1 MSRPEEEIQ
10 NTYCTVDDINTIVPN
25 IQEYFKT
32 HFRGSPVEAQNY
44 MTKCRKAAFDFINN
58 NLEASEL
65 DTYALSNE
73 KKWAEA
79 NYATFLI
86 LRGLVR
92 GERAEQNSWI
102 KMFQDEADKLL
113 NQIIQKA
120 TSRKGLSSRTE
131 RFRRA
136 RWYFKDY
143 GSDFNW
149 PYGDK
154 K

>member
-10 NTYCTVDDINTIVPN
+10 NTYCNEDDIKTLVPN

-32 HFRGSPVEAQNY
+32 HFRGNPVEAENY
-44 MTKCRKAAFDFINN
+44 LTKCRKAAFDFINN

-65 DTYALSNE
+65 DTFALSNE
-73 KKWAEA
+73 KRWAEA
-79 NYATFLI
+79 NYAVFLI
-86 LRGLVR
+86 LRGLIR

-102 KMFQDEADKLL
+102 KLFETESTKLL

-131 RFRRA
+131 RFRRQ
-136 RWYFKDY
+136 RWFFKDY
-143 GSDFNW
+143 GSDFTW
-149 PYGDK
+149 PSGNK